1 MEQTKAVTPISRT
14 RVLYVVTKSVL
25 GGAQR
30 YVYDLA
36 CSLPRDAFDV
46 TVAFGGTGVAGSP
59 PGILEDML
67 TGAGVR
73 TIHVPLLG
81 RDIST
86 VSDKA
91 AYNALRELFLTEKP
105 DIVHLNSPKAG
116 GLGALAARAAHV
128 PKIIYTAHGWAF
140 SERISPLS
148 RIVRFII
155 SYLTILLCD
164 TVICVSE
171 SDRRAVAWLPFVG
184 ERLQVIHNGIRIMS
198 GLTREEARA
207 TLFSEAEATQH
218 AHDLWIVSVAEL
230 TPNKNLFRAIE
241 AVRIANQD
249 TTSTPIFYT
258 IIGQGEQ
265 REKLEHFIAK
275 NALTDTVRLLGF
287 VAESRRYL
295 AGFDGVLLASLKEG
309 LPYAILE
316 AGMSGLPV
324 VASNTGGIPDII
336 EDSETGLLIEDP
348 RSPKEIAT
356 QLSRLR
362 DKGQRERFG
371 GALQARVESEFSFEE
386 MRKKTIA
393 LY

>member
-1 MEQTKAVTPISRT
+1 MEQTTITNPIPRT
-14 RVLYVVTKSVL
+14 RVLYVVTKSNL

-36 CSLPRDAFDV
+36 CSLPRDTFDV
-46 TVAFGGTGVAGSP
+46 AVAYGGTGVAGSP

-67 TGAGVR
+67 VGAGVR
-73 TIHVPLLG
+73 TIHVPELG

-91 AYNALRELFLTEKP
+91 AYEALRALFLAEKP

-116 GLGALAARAAHV
+116 GLGALAAHAAHI

-148 RIVRFII
+148 RMMRFII
-155 SYLTILLCD
+155 SYVTILLCD
-164 TVICVSE
+164 RVICVSE
-171 SDRRAVAWLPFVG
+171 SDRRSVAWLPFIG
-184 ERLQVIHNGIRIMS
+184 DRLQVIHNGIRAMP
-198 GLTREEARA
+198 GLTSEEART
-207 TLFSEAEATQH
+207 TLFSEEELQKH
-218 AHDLWIVSVAEL
+218 AHDLWVVSVAEL
-230 TPNKNLFRAIE
+230 TPNKNLFRAIQ
-241 AVRIANQD
+241 AVKIANAD
-249 TTSTPIFYT
+249 TTSIPIFYSV
-258 IIGQGEQ
+258 IGQGEQ
-265 REKLEHFIAK
+265 MAKLEDYITK
-275 NALTDTVRLLGF
+275 NALTNSVRLLGF

-295 AGFDGVLLASLKEG
+295 AGFDGVLFASLKEG

-336 EDSETGLLIEDP
+336 EHSETGLLIDDP
-348 RSPKEIAT
+348 RSPNEIAT

-362 DKGQRERFG
+362 DSDMRQRFG
-371 GALQARVESEFSFEE
+371 SALRTRVELEFSFEE